1 MLQPDAYYEIAEN
14 IFTNVL
20 GLSDDMYKEFKSKVE
35 VDALNKRYLDNDDY
49 LRGLVIDELNNYD
62 TSENHPA
69 DIEDITENA
78 ISELFYRID
87 AITENYYRMQ
97 HQITL
102 NVYSEII
109 AAMDNIVGVASVD
122 SEYEPSDPD
131 LGIYE
136 ESRTVT
142 VTLDNGAEIYFNV
155 EIAEE

>member
-1 MLQPDAYYEIAEN
+1 MLQPDVYYEIADN
-14 IFTNVL
+14 IFTNTL
-20 GLSDDMYKEFKSKVE
+20 GLSDDMYKNFKSSDE
-35 VDALNKRYLDNDDY
+35 VKAINKQYLNNDDY

-62 TSENHPA
+62 TSENNPA
-69 DIEDITENA
+69 EIEDITENA

-122 SEYEPSDPD
+122 SEYEPSDSD
-131 LGIYE
+131 VGIYE
-136 ESRTVT
+136 ESRTIT

>member
-1 MLQPDAYYEIAEN
+1 MLQPDVYYEIANN
-14 IFTNVL
+14 IFTNTL
-20 GLSDDMYKEFKSKVE
+20 GLSDDYYKTFTNSAEVKEFTKK
-35 VDALNKRYLDNDDY
+35 YLDNMDY
-49 LRGLVIDELNNYD
+49 LRGLVIDELQNYD

-78 ISELFYRID
+78 ISELFYKID
-87 AITENYYRMQ
+87 DMTEMYYRTQ
-97 HQITL
+97 RQITL

-131 LGIYE
+131 VGIYE
-136 ESRTVT
+136 ESRTIT